1 MKWQKLIKIEKK
13 KNLPGLTYTDLLHST
28 CLFQNRICLRFSS
41 QEHFNGSVE
50 LFICVLQFNH
60 HFNTEYD
67 RSTEAVDTGISEA
80 TSIASPSAT
89 LGQKYSESC
98 WWLTDLSG

>member
-1 MKWQKLIKIEKK
+1 MKKE
-13 KNLPGLTYTDLLHST
+13 T
-28 CLFQNRICLRFSS
+28 CLDSPTRISSTAPAYFKNRIYPRFSS
-41 QEHFNGSVE
+41 QKDFNGPVE
-50 LFICVLQFNH
+50 HFICVLRLH
-60 HFNTEYD
+60 HRFNTEYD

-98 WWLTDLSG
+98 WWLTDL